1 MAIHPAVVFCI
12 IFCNILL
19 FFLVVDFNELHK
31 RSLSTSTPFVP
42 RTSAIT
48 SISGDS
54 GIDTFSL
61 SLQSNLLTSSST
73 CHSSDDSCNLP
84 HGHGRLS
91 MEYGG
96 NVFISSKCSDT
107 DSAFGDASLASYD
120 LSQDSQT
127 SECFSLDMHPGS
139 FHDEGIKRNY
149 VPLCR
154 KESSVVVDNRSDK
167 TEGECHIITSEIPD
181 TSALTHSVSNTSSTN
196 LSLPAP
202 SWCSPV
208 GTPGTIVKPSCT
220 STPKDSIQ
228 ENINEMVK
236 HFSPSEPDRLIGRKM
251 GLDFVD
257 VVYELHIRSVCS
269 LQTIFRHLKSEDLC
283 R

>member
-1 MAIHPAVVFCI
+1 M
-12 IFCNILL
+12 
-19 FFLVVDFNELHK
+19 
-31 RSLSTSTPFVP
+31 P

-61 SLQSNLLTSSST
+61 SLQSNLLTSST

-84 HGHGRLS
+84 HSHDRLS
-91 MEYGG
+91 MEFGG

-107 DSAFGDASLASYD
+107 DSAFGDASLASHD
-120 LSQDSQT
+120 ISQDSQI
-127 SECFSLDMHPGS
+127 SDCFSLDMHPGS
-139 FHDEGIKRNY
+139 FHDEGTKRNY
-149 VPLCR
+149 VPAR
-154 KESSVVVDNRSDK
+154 GKESSVLVDNKSKK
-167 TEGECHIITSEIPD
+167 TEVERHEIPD

-196 LSLPAP
+196 LTLPAP

-228 ENINEMVK
+228 ENIKEMVK

-257 VVYELHIRSVCS
+257 VVSELHIRSVCS
-269 LQTIFRHLKSEDLC
+269 LETIFRHLRSEDLC

>member
-1 MAIHPAVVFCI
+1 MSFTNVPWVQVRHSCQG
-12 IFCNILL
+12 
-19 FFLVVDFNELHK
+19 LVPSPVLVA
-31 RSLSTSTPFVP
+31 T
-42 RTSAIT
+42 
-48 SISGDS
+48 S

-61 SLQSNLLTSSST
+61 SLQSNLLTSSSA

-84 HGHGRLS
+84 HSHGRLS

-107 DSAFGDASLASYD
+107 DSAFGDASLASHD

-149 VPLCR
+149 VPPCR
-154 KESSVVVDNRSDK
+154 QESSVVVDNRSNK
-167 TEGECHIITSEIPD
+167 IERECYVVTSEIPD
-181 TSALTHSVSNTSSTN
+181 TSAMTHSVSNTSSTN

-236 HFSPSEPDRLIGRKM
+236 QFLAEWTRSTDWQKNGFWLRWCRLR
-251 GLDFVD
+251 VA
-257 VVYELHIRSVCS
+257 H
-269 LQTIFRHLKSEDLC
+269 
-283 R
+283 